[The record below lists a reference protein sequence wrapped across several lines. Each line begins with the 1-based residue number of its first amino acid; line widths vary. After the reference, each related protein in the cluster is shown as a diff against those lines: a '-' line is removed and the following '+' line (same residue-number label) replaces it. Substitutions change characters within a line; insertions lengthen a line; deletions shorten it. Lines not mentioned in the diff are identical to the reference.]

1 MIKFYLTTLAAVA
14 LIWTA
19 AVAAHDLPD
28 RPDHYE
34 GPVIDVHLHADSAGQ
49 NGPPGQSIC
58 PKEGPLEYIRFD
70 ARSDWREALVKRGF
84 DPPCE
89 APLIGAAND
98 DALRDQTIAQMRER
112 NVRGFASGPAEF
124 VEDWVNAAPEL
135 FWPTTKF
142 YLPSEGTPTPE
153 EIAAEARAGE
163 TFALAEIVN
172 QYAGMSPSDPRMDAY
187 WQMAAEEQLPVGI
200 HLGLGPPGSVA
211 LYPEFRAVSPLELE
225 PVLRRY
231 PRLRIFVMHAG
242 YPFLDDMKAMLYLYP
257 QLMVGT
263 GVLQFQIP
271 RQEYYAYLEGLVKAG
286 FADRIMFGSD
296 QMVWPGAIGEGIDA
310 INEAPFL
317 TFDQKKAILHDNAA
331 RFFDLAST
339 EGD

>member
-1 MIKFYLTTLAAVA
+1 MTRYCSSAMAVLALVLA
-14 LIWTA
+14 TG
-19 AVAAHDLPD
+19 VAAGDQLD
-28 RPDHYE
+28 RSPPYE
-34 GPVIDVHLHADSAGQ
+34 GPVIDVHLHADSASQ

-58 PKEGPLEYIRFD
+58 PDQGPLDNIRFD
-70 ARSDWREALVKRGF
+70 ARDNWREALVERGF
-84 DPPCE
+84 DPPCD
-89 APLIGAAND
+89 APLVGAAND
-98 DALRDQTIAQMRER
+98 DALRDETIAQMRAR

-124 VEDWVNAAPEL
+124 VEDWLNAAPDL

-142 YLPSEGTPTPE
+142 YLPSEAAPTPE
-153 EIAAEARAGE
+153 EIAAAARAGE

-187 WQMAAEEQLPVGI
+187 WKMAEEEQLPVGI

-271 RQEYYAYLEGLVKAG
+271 RHEYHAYLEGLVKAG

-317 TFDQKKAILHDNAA
+317 TFSQKKAILHDNAA
-331 RFFDLAST
+331 RFFDLPSW
-339 EGD
+339 EGE